1 MEAAPGKNWE
11 KAVLEVDQ
19 FKLISE
25 WYGFPC
31 FELITE
37 TEGPWPARKIA
48 STLGIAQAEA
58 GVMVECLKRLK
69 LVEEVSDGIFKRVAG
84 TVLVESANPN
94 EALRSYY
101 EGIHKKSATSIRDQG
116 PGEKA
121 VASQVFVADPDDLP
135 KIKKLTDD
143 YLDAVN
149 AVAMNGKNRTVL
161 YQALTNIFKLSPTL
175 TAKKPKPKKPKTQFE
190 EIRKEKTL

>member
-1 MEAAPGKNWE
+1 
-11 KAVLEVDQ
+11 
-19 FKLISE
+19 
-25 WYGFPC
+25 
-31 FELITE
+31 
-37 TEGPWPARKIA
+37 
-48 STLGIAQAEA
+48 
-58 GVMVECLKRLK
+58 
-69 LVEEVSDGIFKRVAG
+69 
-84 TVLVESANPN
+84 VLVESANPN